1 MAKKKSTRK
10 VERLVVDAK
19 YEGKYVAFDPAVGRK
34 VMASGR
40 NAGAVVARARKLGV
54 EVPAIMFVPRRDE
67 PLIYCRP
74 SGVKTGF
81 RV

>member
-1 MAKKKSTRK
+1 MAKKRGRK

-19 YEGKYVAFDPAVGRK
+19 YEGKYVAFDPAVGQK
-34 VMASGR
+34 VIASGR

-67 PLIYCRP
+67 PLIY
-74 SGVKTGF
+74 
-81 RV
+81 